1 MKELRESYEKYKGVI
16 KERLSE
22 FKANWLDEEKV
33 FFELIFCLLTP
44 QSKAVRCNNAVNEL
58 FNIGVE
64 NWGKEEVKKVLKGK
78 VRFYRQ
84 KALNILKAKGLF
96 FQEGKLV
103 IRETLKKHKIED
115 DKFKTREWLVE
126 NVRGLGLKE
135 ASHFLRNIGF
145 YENLAIIDRHILKN
159 MKKYG
164 VIKEVSKAITKKKY
178 YELEEKLR
186 EFSNKIGIPMHEL
199 DLLFWASET
208 GFVFK

>member
-1 MKELRESYEKYKGVI
+1 MQGLKKSYSKFCGVI

-22 FKANWLDEEKV
+22 FKANWHSDEKV
-33 FFELIFCLLTP
+33 FAELIFCLLTP
-44 QSKAVRCNNAVNEL
+44 QSKAVSCNKAVNEL
-58 FNIGVE
+58 FSIGVE
-64 NWGKEEVKKVLKGK
+64 SWNKEKIEGILKGK
-78 VRFYRQ
+78 TRFYKQ
-84 KALNILKAKGLF
+84 KALNILKAKELF
-96 FQEGKLV
+96 FRKEKLA
-103 IRETLKKHKIED
+103 IRGILKEHWIEK
-115 DKFKTREWLVE
+115 DKFKMREWLIE

-145 YENLAIIDRHILKN
+145 YENIAIIDRHILKN

-164 VIKEVSKAITKKKY
+164 VISEIPKAITKKKY

-186 EFSNKIGIPMHEL
+186 AFSNKIGIPMHEL

>member
-1 MKELRESYEKYKGVI
+1 MEELRESYEKHKGVI
-16 KERLSE
+16 RERLSE

-44 QSKAVRCNNAVNEL
+44 QSKAIACDACVKEL
-58 FNIGVE
+58 FKLGIENWNEEDVE
-64 NWGKEEVKKVLKGK
+64 NILRGRSRFYRCKTRNILETKKTFFKDGKLRIKKVLIGT
-78 VRFYRQ
+78 
-84 KALNILKAKGLF
+84 G
-96 FQEGKLV
+96 
-103 IRETLKKHKIED
+103 IEKD
-115 DKFKTREWLVE
+115 RFKTREWLTK

-135 ASHFLRNIGF
+135 SSHFLRNIGF
-145 YENLAIIDRHILKN
+145 YENIAIIDRHILKN

-164 VIKEVSKAITKKKY
+164 VVNEVPKAITKKKY